1 MLPAL
6 LGKKIGM
13 TQVYDQAGVITP
25 VTVIEAG
32 PCTVLQVKT
41 AASDGYWAVQMGMDP
56 AKTPGVHKRKRR
68 DGSEGLARGYV
79 RRRGATL
86 SAVGHAAKVGASPM
100 KFVREVRTVAEPE
113 VNPGDVL
120 TVESFGET
128 QRVDIIGLTKGK
140 GFAGV
145 MKRHG
150 FKGLCASHGTERKH
164 RSAGGIGGSANSATG
179 RSVKKGKRMAGHMGH
194 VRITSKNHRLVKID
208 TQNNVLLVS
217 GSIPG
222 PNGAYIL
229 IERAKTA

>member
-13 TQVYDQAGVITP
+13 TQVYDESGVITP

-32 PCTVLQVKT
+32 PCTVLQVK
-41 AASDGYWAVQMGMDP
+41 AAESDGYWAVQMGMDP

-68 DGSEGLARGYV
+68 DGSEGLARGHV

-86 SAVGHAAKVGASPM
+86 SAVGHAAKVGAEPM
-100 KFVREVRTVAEPE
+100 KFVREVRTLAQPE
-113 VNPGDVL
+113 INPGDVL
-120 TVESFGET
+120 TVESFG
-128 QRVDIIGLTKGK
+128 QIKKVDIIGVTKGK

-150 FKGLCASHGTERKH
+150 FKGLPASHGTERKH
-164 RSAGGIGGSANSATG
+164 RSPGGIGSSANAGMG
-179 RSVKKGKRMAGHMGH
+179 RGVKKGKKMAGHMGH
-194 VRITSKNHRLVKID
+194 TRVTSKNHRLVKID
-208 TQNNVLLVS
+208 AENNILLVS

-222 PNGAYIL
+222 PNGAYI
-229 IERAKTA
+229 IIQRAKTA

>member
-41 AASDGYWAVQMGMDP
+41 AESDGYWAVQMGMDQ
-56 AKTPGVHKRKRR
+56 AKTPGVRKRKRP
-68 DGSEGLARGYV
+68 DGSEGLARSYV

-86 SAVGHAAKVGASPM
+86 SAVGHAAKVGAEPM
-100 KFVREVRTVAEPE
+100 KFVREVRTVEQPE

-128 QRVDIIGLTKGK
+128 KKVDIVGLTKGK

-164 RSAGGIGGSANSATG
+164 RSAGGIGSSANAGTG
-179 RSVKKGKRMAGHMGH
+179 RGVKKGKKMAGHMGH
-194 VRITSKNHRLVKID
+194 VSVTSRNHRLVKID
-208 TQNNVLLVS
+208 AENNVLLVS

-222 PNGAYIL
+222 PNGAYI
-229 IERAKTA
+229 IIQRAKTA

>member
-13 TQVYDQAGVITP
+13 TQIYDDSGVITP
-25 VTVIEAG
+25 VTVIQAG

-41 AASDGYWAVQMGMDP
+41 VDTDGYWAVQMGFDS
-56 AKTPGVHKRKRR
+56 AKTPGVHKRKRA
-68 DGSEGLARGYV
+68 DGSEGLARTYV

-86 SAVGHAAKVGASPM
+86 SAVGHAAKVGAGPV
-100 KFVREVRTVAEPE
+100 KFVREVRTSEKPE

-120 TVESFGET
+120 TADSFG
-128 QRVDIIGLTKGK
+128 QVKKVDIVGLTKGK

-150 FKGLCASHGTERKH
+150 FGGMPASHGTERKH
-164 RSAGGIGGSANSATG
+164 RSPGAIGGSGERG
-179 RSVKKGKRMAGHMGH
+179 RGRCIKKGKRMAGHMGY
-194 VRITSKNHRLVKID
+194 VRVTSRNHRIVKVD
-208 TQNNVLLVS
+208 TENNVLLVS
-217 GSIPG
+217 GSVPG

-229 IERAKTA
+229 IQRARTT

>member
-41 AASDGYWAVQMGMDP
+41 AESDGYWAVQMGMDQ
-56 AKTPGVHKRKRR
+56 AKTPGVRKRKRP
-68 DGSEGLARGYV
+68 DGSEGLARTYV

-86 SAVGHAAKVGASPM
+86 SAVGHAAKVGAEPM
-100 KFVREVRTVAEPE
+100 KFVREVRTIAQPE
-113 VNPGDVL
+113 LNPGDVL
-120 TVESFGET
+120 TVESFSET
-128 QRVDIIGLTKGK
+128 QKVDIVGLTKGK

-164 RSAGGIGGSANSATG
+164 RSAGGIGSSANAGTG
-179 RSVKKGKRMAGHMGH
+179 RGVKKGKKMAGHMGH
-194 VRITSKNHRLVKID
+194 VSVTSRNHRLVKID
-208 TQNNVLLVS
+208 AENNVLLVS

-222 PNGAYIL
+222 PNGAYI
-229 IERAKTA
+229 IIQRAKTA

>member
-13 TQVYDQAGVITP
+13 TQVYDEAGVITP

-32 PCTVLQVKT
+32 PCTVLQIKT

-56 AKTPGVHKRKRR
+56 AKTPGVRKRKRP
-68 DGSEGLARGYV
+68 DGSEGLARSYV

-86 SAVGHAAKVGASPM
+86 AAVGHAAKADAEPM
-100 KFVREVRTVAEPE
+100 KFVREVRTLDEPE
-113 VNPGDVL
+113 LNPGDVL
-120 TVESFGET
+120 TVESFGEIKK
-128 QRVDIIGLTKGK
+128 VDIIGLTKGK

-150 FKGLCASHGTERKH
+150 FKGLPASHGTERKH
-164 RSAGGIGGSANSATG
+164 RSPGGIGSSANAGTG
-179 RSVKKGKRMAGHMGH
+179 RGVKKGKKMAGHMGH
-194 VRITSKNHRLVKID
+194 TRITSKNHRLVKID
-208 TQNNVLLVS
+208 AENNILLVS

-229 IERAKTA
+229 IQRAKTA

>member
-41 AASDGYWAVQMGMDP
+41 AESDGYWAVQMGMDQ
-56 AKTPGVHKRKRR
+56 AKTPGVRKRKRP
-68 DGSEGLARGYV
+68 DGSEGLARSYV

-86 SAVGHAAKVGASPM
+86 SAVGHAAKVGAEPM
-100 KFVREVRTVAEPE
+100 KFVREVRTVEQPE

-128 QRVDIIGLTKGK
+128 KKVDIVGLTKGK

-164 RSAGGIGGSANSATG
+164 RSAGGIGSSANAGTG
-179 RSVKKGKRMAGHMGH
+179 RGVKKGKKMAGHMGH
-194 VRITSKNHRLVKID
+194 VSVTSRNHRLVKID
-208 TQNNVLLVS
+208 AENNVLLVS

-222 PNGAYIL
+222 PNGAYI
-229 IERAKTA
+229 IIQRAKTV